1 MRHALG
7 AVGAAL
13 LLVVAGCTE
22 MATGGGDMERTAPE
36 TTTPV
41 DTTPETPETTTPST
55 GCPADAET

>member
-1 MRHALG
+1 MRHAG

-22 MATGGGDMERTAPE
+22 MATGGGDMERAPE

-41 DTTPETPETTTPST
+41 DTTPETETTTPST
-55 GCPADAET
+55 ARQTRDVAD